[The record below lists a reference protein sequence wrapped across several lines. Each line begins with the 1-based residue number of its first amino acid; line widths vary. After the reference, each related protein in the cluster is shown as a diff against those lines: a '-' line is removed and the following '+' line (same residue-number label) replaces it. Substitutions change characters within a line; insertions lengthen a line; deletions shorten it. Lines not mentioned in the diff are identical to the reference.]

1 MYNGNKL
8 LVRYIFLTDFGNEI
22 KYYQMYVPSNDSCP
36 RAVVVGKSTATC
48 VVCATC

>member
-1 MYNGNKL
+1 MYKENKL
-8 LVRYIFLTDFGNEI
+8 LVRYIFLIDFGNEI
-22 KYYQMYVPSNDSCP
+22 KDCQMHVPSNDSCP